1 MLFSFE
7 PRRCVMQHSGHVR
20 HGNCIGGAMNLRDRV
35 VVVTGGTAGVGHAAA
50 TAFARRGARV
60 VVLSRDAERVRAA
73 AHEIDSAEGRVVDMS
88 DYDAVEQAA
97 ADIER
102 SVGPI
107 DVWVNNAMT
116 TVFGRFMDMT
126 PADFA
131 KVTANTYLGAV
142 NGTYAALK
150 RMRMRDR
157 GAIVQVGSALA
168 FQAIPLQSAYCGAKH
183 GIRGFT
189 NAVRCELIAERSRV
203 SLSMVHLSAFNT
215 PQFEWARS
223 RLPAQPRPLGTI
235 FDPAVAADAIV
246 HAALRPRREFW
257 VGWPAV
263 QTILASRLVPG
274 FAERLAAKMAVSG
287 QMIED
292 EPAPPRAGNLYQ
304 PVARPPGSEGRFHDE
319 ERHTS
324 VQWRLSKYRGV
335 LLGVALGLVGVKA
348 LSAAL
353 RTCDRIL
360 QSGSSRG
367 RVSRAAA
374 APRAALGRGALLS
387 GPSPARSARDTRSR
401 R

>member
-1 MLFSFE
+1 ME
-7 PRRCVMQHSGHVR
+7 
-20 HGNCIGGAMNLRDRV
+20 LRDRV

-50 TAFARRGARV
+50 SAFARRGARV
-60 VVLSRDAERVRAA
+60 VVLSRDPARVRAA
-73 AHEIDSAEGRVVDMS
+73 AREIDGAEGRVVDVS
-88 DYDAVEQAA
+88 DFEAVDQAA
-97 ADIER
+97 TDIEN
-102 SVGPI
+102 SIGPI

-131 KVTANTYLGAV
+131 KVTANTYLGTV

-168 FQAIPLQSAYCGAKH
+168 FQSIPLQSAYCGAKH

-189 NAVRCELIAERSRV
+189 NALRCELLAERSNV

-223 RLPAQPRPLGTI
+223 RLAAEPRPLGTI
-235 FDPAVAADAIV
+235 YDPAVAADAIV
-246 HAALRPRREFW
+246 RAARRPRREFW

-263 QTILASRLVPG
+263 KTIWASRLVPA
-274 FAERLAAKMAVSG
+274 FAERLAAKIAISG

-292 EPAPPRAGNLYQ
+292 EPASPRAGNLYA
-304 PVARPPGSEGRFHDE
+304 PVPREPGAEGRFSDE
-319 ERHTS
+319 EQHHS
-324 VQWRLSKYRGV
+324 VQWTLDKYRGV
-335 LLGVALGLVGVKA
+335 LLG
-348 LSAAL
+348 AAL
-353 RTCDRIL
+353 LVVGLRAFPKARRSCVRIL
-360 QSGSSRG
+360 KSGT
-367 RVSRAAA
+367 AAA
-374 APRAALGRGALLS
+374 SVGAKAVPRIAAKSLELLSPDSGAPRAAPARDGARYA
-387 GPSPARSARDTRSR
+387 PSTARSAPGTRTR